1 METVLDRALE
11 AQSVESKEGRYDGA
25 VKRVLSCKE
34 VAATILQLCVDEFK
48 SFSRDEIMANLGPS
62 YTGNAPVDPGRVRE
76 LNTEDNADG
85 RIYYDVL
92 FTATVPGSREQ
103 VQLIINLE
111 AQQSVHL
118 GYPLIKRGIYYAS
131 RLISRQKGEVF
142 SGSEYGKIKKVC
154 SVWLF
159 YNPKDVKH
167 NAVTSYNIRP
177 TALVGN
183 DVEKEKDYDLIQVLF
198 AYVGGP
204 QYQNFTGALPFL
216 EAILNAKRG
225 TAERLNLLQTEFGLT
240 LSDETK
246 GAITEMCNLSQAVK
260 AEGREEGR
268 AVGRAEGA
276 FEKQIQNLRNLM
288 SNLDIPLVK
297 AMELLGI
304 PKEDRP
310 AIIAKMGQ

>member
-62 YTGNAPVDPGRVRE
+62 YVGSAPVDPGRVQE

-85 RIYYDVL
+85 RITFDVL
-92 FTATVPGSREQ
+92 FTATVPGSQEQ

-111 AQQSVHL
+111 AQQSIHL

-159 YNPKDVKH
+159 YHPEEVKH
-167 NAVTSYNIRP
+167 NAVTSYDIRP
-177 TALVGN
+177 TTLIGN
-183 DVEKEKDYDLIQVLF
+183 DVEKESDYDLIQILF
-198 AYVGGP
+198 AYIGGP

-216 EAILNAKRG
+216 EAILNANRG
-225 TAERLNLLQTEFGLT
+225 TAERLNLLQKEFGLA
-240 LSDETK
+240 LSNETK

-260 AEGREEGR
+260 AEGRAE
-268 AVGRAEGA
+268 GRAEGA

-288 SNLDIPLVK
+288 RNLNVPLVK

-304 PKEDRP
+304 PEEDRP